1 MAFWQKSEEPFNFS
15 LQMSFTEDQILNKSN
30 VCHFV
35 ALLGRIREAPFLGNG
50 ESITVSSRTDAT
62 QMLREHLNLEIFKTK
77 IYLPTA
83 AMLFI
88 FLIWFLIY
96 IVIILNDVKLWIFDT

>member
-35 ALLGRIREAPFLGNG
+35 ALLWRIREAPFLGNG
-50 ESITVSSRTDAT
+50 ESITVSSKVDAS
-62 QMLREHLNLEIFKTK
+62 QMLRKYLNLEIFQNQNLST
-77 IYLPTA
+77 